1 MIRGTGLAYADVMA
15 NESRSQKQELIDAL
29 RTARDTARV
38 QAHLF
43 SLDAKERWQELEGKL
58 LNAEAKVER
67 AGDSVGESISATVEE
82 LVRAVKEALE
92 ELTKPSTRH

>member
-1 MIRGTGLAYADVMA
+1 MD
-15 NESRSQKQELIDAL
+15 NESRSTKQELLDAL

-43 SLDAKERWQELEGKL
+43 SLDAKERLQELEGKL
-58 LNAEAKVER
+58 LNAEAKIER
-67 AGDSVGESISATVEE
+67 AGDSAGENISTTVDE

-92 ELTKPSTRH
+92 ELTKPSTPRRPPGK

>member
-1 MIRGTGLAYADVMA
+1 MAD
-15 NESRSQKQELIDAL
+15 ESLSKKQELIDAL

-43 SLDAKERWQELEGKL
+43 SLDAKERWQELEAKM
-58 LNAEAKVER
+58 LNAEAKLEH
-67 AGDSVGESISATVEE
+67 AGNDLGENISTTAAE

-92 ELTKPSTRH
+92 ELTKAETARRPPGK